1 MAQRDPKTGKF
12 VRTKPDYKAM
22 YEDACQE
29 REAARSAYMGAMQK
43 VEYKNYR
50 ISFLLEHAGPILRWR
65 YNRKFKKGE

>member
-1 MAQRDPKTGKF
+1 MARVQDPKTGKF

-29 REAARSAYMGAMQK
+29 REAARSAYIEAMQK

-50 ISFLLEHAGPILRWR
+50 ISFLLDHAPFWLKWM
-65 YNRKFKKGE
+65 YNRRFKK